1 MYDFLE
7 KNSLYIV
14 LLIAVI
20 IWIGLFIYLFRID
33 GKLKKLENQNK
44 QIILCLN
51 QLKCQ
56 SA

>member
-44 QIILCLN
+44 
-51 QLKCQ
+51 
-56 SA
+56 